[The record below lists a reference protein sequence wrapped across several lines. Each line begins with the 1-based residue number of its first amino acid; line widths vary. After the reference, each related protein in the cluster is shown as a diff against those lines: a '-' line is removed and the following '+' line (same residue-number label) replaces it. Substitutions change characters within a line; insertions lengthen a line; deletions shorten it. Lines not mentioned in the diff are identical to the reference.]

1 VVVVKPKHIEWFYRG
16 ARTLRAVALERG
28 IEDAF
33 PSDEDWYLCPVCLD
47 GLTIEEFATE
57 QLSVEH
63 VPPEA
68 LGGNELVLTCKKCNN
83 DAGRHF
89 DAEAHKQQRLWQF
102 LSGQSQQP
110 ETARFTVGDI
120 TTRVEAHVTG
130 QTGLFLMEVPKI
142 NNPADLER
150 MEAHMRMLSETRS
163 TDFRF
168 TVTPQLRYFPDRAR
182 VSWIR
187 TAYLA
192 AFALFG
198 WKYILQPALQP
209 IREQLMNSSTITLP
223 LLSMY
228 DPNGDPG
235 RHEIWAIKQPT
246 EHRSL
251 LVISGQQGVFLPVP
265 NDPRSLEELARSL
278 GARANEPVHYAFI
291 GDMFPWPSRPEHLLD
306 PAPVT
311 T

>member
-1 VVVVKPKHIEWFYRG
+1 MVKPKHIEWFYRG
-16 ARTLRAVALERG
+16 ARTLRAVARERG
-28 IEDAF
+28 FEDAF
-33 PSDEDWYLCPVCLD
+33 PTDEDWYLCPACLD
-47 GLTIEEFATE
+47 VLLTVEEFGTE

-68 LGGNELVLTCKKCNN
+68 LGGKELVLTCKRCNH

-89 DAEAHKQQRLWQF
+89 DAEARKQQRLRQF
-102 LSGQSQQP
+102 LSGDSQQS
-110 ETARFTVGDI
+110 ETVTFTVGDI
-120 TTRVEAHVTG
+120 ATRVEMDVVG
-130 QTGLFLMEVPKI
+130 QTGMFLMEVPEI

-150 MEAHMRMLSETRS
+150 MEEHRRMLSETRS

-168 TVTPQLRYFPDRAR
+168 TVTPRLRYFADRAR

-192 AFALFG
+192 AFALLG
-198 WKYILQPALQP
+198 WKYILQPVLQP
-209 IREQLMNSSTITLP
+209 VREQLMNPSTITLP

-235 RHEIWAIKQPT
+235 RHEIWVIKQPT

-251 LVISGQQGVFLPVP
+251 LVICGQRGVFLPVP

-278 GARANEPVHYAFI
+278 GARANEPVHYTFT

>member
-1 VVVVKPKHIEWFYRG
+1 VAKPKHIEWFSRG
-16 ARTLRAVALERG
+16 ARTLRAVARERG
-28 IEDAF
+28 IEDVF
-33 PSDEDWYLCPVCLD
+33 PTDEDWYLCPLCLD
-47 GLTIEEFATE
+47 VLLTVEEFDTE

-68 LGGNELVLTCKKCNN
+68 LGGNELVLTCKRCNN
-83 DAGRHF
+83 DAGHRF
-89 DAEAHKQQRLWQF
+89 DAEARKQQRLRQF
-102 LSGQSQQP
+102 LSGHSQQP
-110 ETARFTVGDI
+110 ETARFTVGDV
-120 TTRVEAHVTG
+120 TTKVEMDVVG
-130 QTGLFLMEVPKI
+130 QTGMFLVGVPKI

-150 MEAHMRMLSETRS
+150 MEEHMRMLSETQS

-209 IREQLMNSSTITLP
+209 IREQLMNPSTITLP

-228 DPNGDPG
+228 DPNGDPA

-251 LVISGQQGVFLPVP
+251 LVISGQQGVFLPLA
-265 NDPRSLEELARSL
+265 NDPRSLEDLARSL
-278 GARANEPVHYAFI
+278 GARTDEPVHYTFT
-291 GDMFPWPSRPEHLLD
+291 GDMFDWASRPEHLID
-306 PAPVT
+306 QAPVT
-311 T
+311 P

>member
-1 VVVVKPKHIEWFYRG
+1 VVKRKHTEWFYRG
-16 ARTLRAVALERG
+16 ARTLRAVARERG
-28 IEDAF
+28 FEDAF
-33 PSDEDWYLCPVCLD
+33 PSDEDWYLCPLCLD
-47 GLTIEEFATE
+47 VLLTVEEFDTE
-57 QLSVEH
+57 QLSVED
-63 VPPEA
+63 VPPKA
-68 LGGNELVLTCKKCNN
+68 LGGKELLLTCRRCNN
-83 DAGRHF
+83 DAGHRF
-89 DAEAHKQQRLWQF
+89 DAEARKQQRLRQLF
-102 LSGQSQQP
+102 SGQSQQS

-120 TTRVEAHVTG
+120 TTKVEMHVAG
-130 QTGLFLMEVPKI
+130 QAGMLLMGVPSI
-142 NNPADLER
+142 NNPANLER
-150 MEAHMRMLSETRS
+150 MEEHMRLLSETRS

-168 TVTPQLRYFPDRAR
+168 TVTPELRHHPDRAR

-209 IREQLMNSSTITLP
+209 IREQLMNPSTITLP

-251 LVISGQQGVFLPVP
+251 LVIYGQQGVFLPIP
-265 NDPRSLEELARSL
+265 NDPRSLDELARSL
-278 GARANEPVHYAFI
+278 GAHTGELVRYAFT
-291 GDMFPWPSRPEHLLD
+291 GDIFPWPSRPEHLLD
-306 PAPVT
+306 PAPVIT
-311 T
+311 

>member
-1 VVVVKPKHIEWFYRG
+1 
-16 ARTLRAVALERG
+16 
-28 IEDAF
+28 
-33 PSDEDWYLCPVCLD
+33 
-47 GLTIEEFATE
+47 
-57 QLSVEH
+57 LSVEH
-63 VPPEA
+63 VPPKA
-68 LGGNELVLTCKKCNN
+68 LGRDELVLTCKRCNN

-198 WKYILQPALQP
+198 WKYILQPALPP
-209 IREQLMNSSTITLP
+209 IREQLMNPLTITLP

-235 RHEIWAIKQPT
+235 RHEAWAIKQPT

-251 LVISGQQGVFLPVP
+251 LVISGQQGVFCLSLMTRGASKNSLAASVLAQTS
-265 NDPRSLEELARSL
+265 RSATPSPGTCSRGRRGRSTCL
-278 GARANEPVHYAFI
+278 IRH
-291 GDMFPWPSRPEHLLD
+291 PSPHS
-306 PAPVT
+306 T
-311 T
+311 TGFVRVA

>member
-1 VVVVKPKHIEWFYRG
+1 VVKRKHIEWFHTG
-16 ARTLRAVALERG
+16 ARTLRALARERG

-33 PSDEDWYLCPVCLD
+33 PSDEDWYLCPACLD
-47 GLTIEEFATE
+47 GFTVEEFDTE

-63 VPPEA
+63 VPPKA
-68 LGGNELVLTCKKCNN
+68 LGGKELVLTCKRCNN

-89 DAEAHKQQRLWQF
+89 DTEARKQQRLRQF
-102 LSGQSQQP
+102 LSGDSQQS
-110 ETARFTVGDI
+110 ETVTFTVGDI
-120 TTRVEAHVTG
+120 ATGVEMHVAG
-130 QTGLFLMEVPKI
+130 QAGMFLVGVPEI
-142 NNPADLER
+142 NNPADLDR
-150 MEAHMRMLSETRS
+150 MDEHMRMLSETRS

-168 TVTPQLRYFPDRAR
+168 TFTPRLRYFPDRAR

-209 IREQLMNSSTITLP
+209 IREQLLYPSTITLP

-228 DPNGDPG
+228 DPDGDPG
-235 RHEIWAIKQPT
+235 RHEIWVVKQPT

-251 LVISGQQGVFLPVP
+251 LVIAGQQGVFLPVP
-265 NDPRSLEELARSL
+265 NDPRSLEELARGL
-278 GARANEPVHYAFI
+278 GARADERVHYAFT

-311 T
+311 P